1 METHLDPYFLP
12 ILIVLLIGLVHLQTF
27 CYMSFRESCTAYLWA
42 QAGRQQPLLMDTKW
56 FLRELRLFSIEKRR
70 LCKGSVK
77 KIGRDSLS
85 VCSNMTSSSEG
96 GRFRLHIMKKF
107 FMLRLVRLTVLLQAN
122 LWGLVEINSW
132 TGTVGIIHLTTLTKA
147 YRAYN
152 GEHNMEGGCRV

>member
-1 METHLDPYFLP
+1 M
-12 ILIVLLIGLVHLQTF
+12 LL
-27 CYMSFRESCTAYLWA
+27 
-42 QAGRQQPLLMDTKW
+42 DTKW

-122 LWGLVEINSW
+122 LWGLVEINS
-132 TGTVGIIHLTTLTKA
+132 
-147 YRAYN
+147 
-152 GEHNMEGGCRV
+152 